1 MTELARVYRVLK
13 SIRMIYRGKLDTFQ
27 GQALNQWGFIWLHCL
42 VKRVN
47 VSWVIVLFSRFP
59 DGSTTIP
66 QVPIGSFQIVV
77 MLHPR
82 LNFYQWADQRP
93 GKSCSDTRAKPIRRM
108 PGLRSLILSTDPNP
122 QPNPTRWKT
131 FNCYCSISCGFKIQ
145 KHKHQIREPSAGS
158 SSLERDLGVSV
169 DHKPNLIQQSVC
181 C

>member
-1 MTELARVYRVLK
+1 MTELARVYSVLK

-27 GQALNQWGFIWLHCL
+27 GQALNKWGFIWLHCL

-59 DGSTTIP
+59 DGSTTMP

-93 GKSCSDTRAKPIRRM
+93 GRSCSDTRSEADTADARFKVPDTLHRPESSAKPNKM
-108 PGLRSLILSTDPNP
+108 EDFQLLL
-122 QPNPTRWKT
+122 
-131 FNCYCSISCGFKIQ
+131 FNFMWFQNSEAQ
-145 KHKHQIREPSAGS
+145 AP
-158 SSLERDLGVSV
+158 D
-169 DHKPNLIQQSVC
+169 
-181 C
+181 